1 MKKKYI
7 IPFIVLTGGPCAGKT
22 TALQRFKKLLREMGF
37 TPLVIS
43 ETATIIIAR
52 EQKKNIVLTNL
63 ERQRIIAKHQLSQ
76 EEKFLIKAEKLVE
89 QGKKPVIICDR
100 GLIDNKAYCTVEEWK
115 ILQQEFPALED
126 TYLFKRY
133 HGGIFLV
140 TAPKQHYRTDNN
152 ASRTESTHKHA
163 KKVNDATLLVYEQ
176 MLNLHR
182 IKNNGGYEKKILKA
196 EIVLINHI
204 KRLDNIK

>member
-7 IPFIVLTGGPCAGKT
+7 IPIIVLTGGPCGGKT
-22 TALQRFKKLLREMGF
+22 TVLQRFIKLLRKMGF

-63 ERQRIIAKHQLSQ
+63 ERQRQIAKYQIAQ
-76 EEKFLIKAEKLVE
+76 EKKYLMKAEKLVE

-115 ILQQEFPALED
+115 ILQKEFPALKD
-126 TYLFKRY
+126 KHLFKRY

-140 TAPKQHYRTDNN
+140 TAPKQYYRTDNN
-152 ASRTESTHKHA
+152 TSRNESTHKHA
-163 KKVNDATLLVYEQ
+163 KKVESATLLVYEQ

-182 IKNNGGYEKKILKA
+182 IRNNGGRDKKFLKA
-196 EIVLINHI
+196 ETVLINHI